1 MAVYWIAITMLSLS
15 VTSEL
20 GPNSDPKELQ
30 RSIQTKM
37 EEHSFLAMLGYVCM
51 CAAPLAGLGFGIV
64 ALIKKT
70 PPRWPA
76 VVALCLIGATVILLC
91 IATAF
96 LAATMQ
102 SGAPSV

>member
-1 MAVYWIAITMLSLS
+1 MMISLS

-20 GPNSDPKELQ
+20 GPNPDPKELQ

-37 EEHSFLAMLGYVCM
+37 EEHSFLAMLGYVGM

-76 VVALCLIGATVILLC
+76 VVALCLIGASVILLC
-91 IATAF
+91 IVMVF